1 LIVFTYRNS
10 MVDLAIRWKDTSII
24 DAFFNTQDEARS
36 AVLKMREEII
46 SASFEDWLPVHIER
60 VDLAPIVG
68 RDFMT
73 LLNKGI
79 GPFVLTCEIV
89 ETIN

>member
-1 LIVFTYRNS
+1 
-10 MVDLAIRWKDTSII
+10 M
-24 DAFFNTQDEARS
+24 
-36 AVLKMREEII
+36 
-46 SASFEDWLPVHIER
+46 
-60 VDLAPIVG
+60 DLAPVVG